1 MSLTGIRGFFVAFV
15 GAGLLAACATGPE
28 PVEPRSEAP
37 PPSAVAPQE
46 ETGDSV
52 ALERL
57 AERAQRFSEQ
67 GAVVSAA
74 EAYAAMLLLDPEHG
88 AAVRGLDGLIAGQ
101 ESAVR
106 AALEGGDLEAAARR
120 LDEYAQLA
128 ALAPERA
135 TGLGALEA
143 ALADAR
149 AGQREEADLQAR
161 IARGFDEARALE
173 RAGDPVGALAR
184 YQDVL
189 RLDSG
194 HAGAR
199 EAQRVLLTRQLA
211 EVDAALQA
219 GRVADAEAA
228 LATYRRLAQ
237 GRPEAEQVAEREQR
251 LADLRRQQAEAQALE
266 ELLSAAARQAS
277 AGDVAGAHQRYREVL
292 AREPGHEAAQQ
303 ALRELARMQ
312 EGRVLDR
319 LDAGQLEPAA
329 RELAVL
335 RELRASLALED
346 TLERLEER
354 FDVARAAQ
362 QRELG
367 VAERLAEARQLEAM
381 GDILRAYARYQEVL
395 DLEAGHAEASAAQVR
410 LVRSQREEVEQA
422 LAAGRVEAAERALAR
437 YRQLSEALPEEDARL
452 AGLEDRLGQ
461 MREARRQ
468 QERIDDLLAQA
479 QALEGAGELLRAQS
493 VYREVLDLDAENAGA
508 QSGQERV
515 AATQRRLV
523 EQALS
528 AGQMEQAEV
537 ELARYRQLSEAL
549 PEEGER
555 LAGLEDRLGQMREA
569 RRQQERIDDL
579 LAQAQALEGAGD
591 LLRAQSVYREV
602 LDLDA
607 ENSGA
612 QSGQERVAATQRR
625 LVEQALSTGQLEQA
639 EGALNLYRQLSEALP
654 QEQRQAQALAAQIA
668 EQRARLAAEQ
678 ARLEEQERQRQE
690 EARRQAEA
698 ERSEILTKGEELY
711 GSMTVQDGHKGFNVF
726 YKILSLDP
734 QNELGRDGMALSVFL
749 IGYGYRDHP
758 GSLYYQTKIWIDDQL
773 AEIPGLDADWDDF
786 YRRGEAIFKTRRGE
800 MEGTAERQRPQE
812 NDARDKML
820 SAREVIEAMVHS
832 REVNDFERFR
842 SYFLDH
848 LLHYNI
854 DPRREYGTVATGKRE
869 VDELTKTIF
878 SGFYFDRYDPKLRRW
893 DEGGAGEYFYGVCA
907 EHTFVTCGV
916 DLNQHVDR
924 FFRGYFDP
932 YGQIGLGRTGSGW
945 KIFELILH

>member
-173 RAGDPVGALAR
+173 RAGDPVGAFAR

-528 AGQMEQAEV
+528 
-537 ELARYRQLSEAL
+537 
-549 PEEGER
+549 
-555 LAGLEDRLGQMREA
+555 
-569 RRQQERIDDL
+569 
-579 LAQAQALEGAGD
+579 
-591 LLRAQSVYREV
+591 
-602 LDLDA
+602 
-607 ENSGA
+607 
-612 QSGQERVAATQRR
+612 
-625 LVEQALSTGQLEQA
+625 TGQLEQA